1 MSAPAPKRGRKK
13 TADLGIN
20 PRRQTFI
27 TVIKF
32 PSNLWLVDISKL
44 VPPERGKRRRIS
56 AGPLLDLGALQAAI
70 ASGQLNAGGVWPATR
85 RCRNSLED
93 CQWTFDDILHM
104 LTRLVTS
111 DFKNSEW
118 CDIDGGKTVPCDAY
132 TICYDETRRE
142 RNPRGIEVYLKF
154 SVDGDTGT
162 VTLVLVQAHLS
173 R

>member
-1 MSAPAPKRGRKK
+1 M
-13 TADLGIN
+13 IN
-20 PRRQTFI
+20 S
-27 TVIKF
+27 
-32 PSNLWLVDISKL
+32 PSNLWLVDSKGL
-44 VPPERGKRRRIS
+44 TSPGKSKPRKIPR
-56 AGPLLDLGALQAAI
+56 GPLLDLRALQSAI
-70 ASGQLNAGGVWPATR
+70 VSGQLDAAGVWPATK

-154 SVDGDTGT
+154 SVDGDNGT